1 MIKMYLGWRSV
12 IHQSATVF
20 SSQMFDC
27 WNRNLSSETKDGVAI
42 QSGSAE
48 FECEHDDF
56 PSSRGL
62 SYSS

>member
-1 MIKMYLGWRSV
+1 MEIS
-12 IHQSATVF
+12 HPSECDVF

-27 WNRNLSSETKDGVAI
+27 WNRNLSTETKQGVLT